1 MELFPPQPDLT
12 LQISPPSID
21 QEENINLRFWRK
33 TLDNSTANSPSSSS
47 SMNKSKQIN
56 GFDLS
61 LSNPSQYSSA
71 TNNNLHLHFHHHHNA
86 SLLHHQDNIPM
97 LRPIK
102 GIPIYQ
108 HTPNLPTNYYPFP
121 FAPAHPQLCD
131 STPNPNNCFVPF
143 GAGPGPATKS
153 RFMARFPP
161 KRSVRAPRMRWTTT
175 LHARFVHAVEL
186 LGGHESM
193 FVAFFLFLFC
203 YASYFYLFNW
213 WLLIYIDIVVLLVIS
228 EFSSPLLKQKVCFFL
243 LNWINGTQV
252 SSTIFSILNVTFC

>member
-61 LSNPSQYSSA
+61 LSNPSQYAST

-121 FAPAHPQLCD
+121 FAPSHPQLCD
-131 STPNPNNCFVPF
+131 STPNPTNCFVPF
-143 GAGPGPATKS
+143 GAGPGLATKS

-193 FVAFFLFLFC
+193 FVAFFLFLLC
-203 YASYFYLFNW
+203 YASYFYSFN
-213 WLLIYIDIVVLLVIS
+213 
-228 EFSSPLLKQKVCFFL
+228 
-243 LNWINGTQV
+243 
-252 SSTIFSILNVTFC
+252 

>member
-33 TLDNSTANSPSSSS
+33 TLENNTSTSTTPPSSSS
-47 SMNKSKQIN
+47 NSLNKSNKQITN
-56 GFDLS
+56 SFDLS
-61 LSNPSQYSSA
+61 LSNPSSHHTSA
-71 TNNNLHLHFHHHHNA
+71 TTTNNNLHLHFHHHHNA
-86 SLLHHQDNIPM
+86 SLLRHQDNITM

-108 HTPNLPTNYYPFP
+108 HTPNLPANYYPFP

-131 STPNPNNCFVPF
+131 GTSTPANCFMPF
-143 GAGPGPATKS
+143 GGAAGAATKS
-153 RFMARFPP
+153 RYLTRFPS

-193 FVAFFLFLFC
+193 LIYSLLFL
-203 YASYFYLFNW
+203 YF
-213 WLLIYIDIVVLLVIS
+213 LIEDILY
-228 EFSSPLLKQKVCFFL
+228 
-243 LNWINGTQV
+243 
-252 SSTIFSILNVTFC
+252 

>member
-21 QEENINLRFWRK
+21 QEENMNLRFWRK
-33 TLDNSTANSPSSSS
+33 TLENSNATPPSSSS
-47 SMNKSKQIN
+47 SSSINKSKQLMN
-56 GFDLS
+56 SFDLS
-61 LSNPSQYSSA
+61 LSNPSHAST

-86 SLLHHQDNIPM
+86 SLLHHQDNIAM

-121 FAPAHPQLCD
+121 FAPQHPQLCD
-131 STPNPNNCFVPF
+131 GTPNPTNCFVPF
-143 GAGPGPATKS
+143 GGATGAATKS
-153 RFMARFPP
+153 RYMARFPP

-193 FVAFFLFLFC
+193 SVVCF
-203 YASYFYLFNW
+203 YFP
-213 WLLIYIDIVVLLVIS
+213 ILLVG
-228 EFSSPLLKQKVCFFL
+228 LL
-243 LNWINGTQV
+243 
-252 SSTIFSILNVTFC
+252 

>member
-1 MELFPPQPDLT
+1 MELFSPQPDLT

-33 TLDNSTANSPSSSS
+33 TLENNTNSPSSSS
-47 SMNKSKQIN
+47 SMNKSKEIN
-56 GFDLS
+56 SFDLS
-61 LSNPSQYSSA
+61 LSNPSHTST

-86 SLLHHQDNIPM
+86 SLLHHQDNISM
-97 LRPIK
+97 LRPIR

-121 FAPAHPQLCD
+121 FAPARPQLCD
-131 STPNPNNCFVPF
+131 GTPNPSNCFVPF
-143 GAGPGPATKS
+143 GGATGPATKS
-153 RFMARFPP
+153 RYMVRFPP

-193 FVAFFLFLFC
+193 FVVC
-203 YASYFYLFNW
+203 
-213 WLLIYIDIVVLLVIS
+213 
-228 EFSSPLLKQKVCFFL
+228 CFFL
-243 LNWINGTQV
+243 ILHVEFLFFNRSNI
-252 SSTIFSILNVTFC
+252 SILMVYL